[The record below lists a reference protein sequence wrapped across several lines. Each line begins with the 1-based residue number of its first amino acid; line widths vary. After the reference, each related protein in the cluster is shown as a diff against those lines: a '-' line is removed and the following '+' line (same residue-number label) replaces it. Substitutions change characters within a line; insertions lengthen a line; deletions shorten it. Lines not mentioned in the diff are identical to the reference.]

1 MRMGFGVATIPRLA
15 NDGLCSEGYLF
26 SNTPFLNSE
35 DSIEDRNGRR
45 IRQMARYELRLF
57 LAEISGKKWFSLY
70 HSWAGS
76 I

>member
-1 MRMGFGVATIPRLA
+1 MGFGVATIPRLV

-26 SNTPFLNSE
+26 SNTPFLNS
-35 DSIEDRNGRR
+35 EDRNGRR

-57 LAEISGKKWFSLY
+57 LAEISGKKWFSLC